1 MNKSGSWILFII
13 AAIVLIFL
21 LGLHMIII
29 HLDGIFG
36 IFNPAGGSALDW
48 GNVIQR
54 SHSNFFMVTYII
66 LLAAALY
73 HGFYG
78 LRTIIFEL
86 GPRKQV
92 EQAWTIFIWIVG
104 IVLFIIGTSATIAVQ
119 TIETAL

>member
-1 MNKSGSWILFII
+1 MNKSGAWILFII
-13 AAIVLIFL
+13 TGVVIFVL
-21 LGLHMIII
+21 LGLHMIVI

-48 GNVIQR
+48 DNVIYR
-54 SHSNFFMVTYII
+54 SKSGFCTVTYII
-66 LLAAALY
+66 LLATALY

-78 LRTIIFEL
+78 LRTIVFEM

-92 EQAWTIFIWIVG
+92 ERVWTAFFWAVGIILFIVG
-104 IVLFIIGTSATIAVQ
+104 TYAAIAAR

>member
-1 MNKSGSWILFII
+1 MNRSGSWILFII
-13 AAIVLIFL
+13 AAVVILFL
-21 LGLHMIII
+21 LGLHMIVI

-36 IFNPAGGSALDW
+36 IFNPIGGSALDW

-54 SHSNFFMVTYII
+54 SQSKFFMVVYII

-78 LRTIIFEL
+78 LRTIVLEL

-92 EQAWTIFIWIVG
+92 EKAWTAFFWAVG
-104 IVLFIIGTSATIAVQ
+104 IILFVVGTYAAFAVRAV
-119 TIETAL
+119 ETAL